1 MYTKGKATLLSIWL
15 AATAASAGAQTGARQ
30 VTGAQTSVLSQVV
43 WRDSLRQLNQEIAL
57 SPRSTDLRLRKAAV
71 NIELEQWDYAIE
83 EYGRVLDI
91 DPDNPAACYFRAYA
105 HNHENHLDMA
115 RRDYE
120 RFLMLTPRHFE
131 GRLGLAMV
139 LRKMGRRQDTTDQL
153 NILVEQHP
161 DSALA
166 FAVRADYEAELRQT
180 EMALFDWDRAITL
193 QPTNAEF
200 VAAKAELLLREKR
213 NTEAWACIDEAL
225 RRGIPRLA
233 LKPWIDRC
241 R

>member
-1 MYTKGKATLLSIWL
+1 MYMKGKTALLAVLL
-15 AATAASAGAQTGARQ
+15 AAAAATAGAQTGAMQ
-30 VTGAQTSVLSQVV
+30 TTVAQTTAESQAV
-43 WRDSLRQLNQEIAL
+43 WRDSLKQLNKEIAL

-91 DPDNPAACYFRAYA
+91 DPDNPAARYFRAYA

-120 RFLMLTPRHFE
+120 RFLVLTPRHFE

-153 NILVEQHP
+153 NMLVEQHP

-166 FAVRADYEAELRQT
+166 FAVRADYEAELKQT
-180 EMALFDWDRAITL
+180 EMALFDWDRAIAL
-193 QPTNAEF
+193 QPTNAQF
-200 VAAKAELLLREKR
+200 VAAKADLLLREKR
-213 NTEAWACIDEAL
+213 NAEAWACIEEAL

>member
-1 MYTKGKATLLSIWL
+1 MKRLLAVTLLGACL
-15 AATAASAGAQTGARQ
+15 AAPAAAQEN
-30 VTGAQTSVLSQVV
+30 
-43 WRDSLRQLNQEIAL
+43 WRDSLTVLSAQIARA
-57 SPRSTDLRLRKAAV
+57 PRSTDLRLRKAAV
-71 NIELEQWDYAIE
+71 NVELGQWDYAIE

-91 DPDNPAACYFRAYA
+91 EPQNPAALYFRAYA
-105 HNHENHLDMA
+105 HTHQNHLDMA

-120 RFLMLTPRHFE
+120 QFLMLAPRHFE
-131 GRLGLAMV
+131 GRLGLAQV

-153 NILVEQHP
+153 NLLVEQHP

-166 FAVRADYEAELRQT
+166 FVARAAYET
-180 EMALFDWDRAITL
+180 EQQQYDLALFDWDRAIAL

-200 VAAKAELLLREKR
+200 VASKTDLLLQLKR
-213 NTEAWACIDEAL
+213 NAEAWAELEEAMK
-225 RRGIPRLA
+225 RGIARNR